1 MAAGILDDQ
10 PGHPNEGLWDDGEW
24 VSWDWINEQ
33 LFLRERR
40 DQFPAARPEIVE
52 LFDALVE
59 IAIEYR
65 ETTGRYLPLF
75 GELGELY
82 AEIKFG
88 IRRHRPGAA
97 GSDGKLGND
106 FVEVKTISPDKAKA
120 KVCVK
125 RAGHFSKLVVV
136 KISADFEFEARM
148 IDWKALKKGKGR
160 RASISW
166 TSLARVRDKGAE
178 GERT

>member
-1 MAAGILDDQ
+1 MMGSNVFDDQ
-10 PGHPNEGLWDDGEW
+10 PGHPDEGFWEGGEW

-33 LFLRERR
+33 LYLQGRCE
-40 DQFPAARPEIVE
+40 QFPVARPEIVD
-52 LFDALVE
+52 LFDALVDLS
-59 IAIEYR
+59 IEYR

-82 AEIKFG
+82 AEIKYG

-106 FVEVKTISPDKAKA
+106 FVEIKTISPGKAKA
-120 KVCVK
+120 KVFVK

-148 IDWKALKKGKGR
+148 IDRNALVKGKGR
-160 RASISW
+160 RASVSW
-166 TSLARVRDKGAE
+166 ASLSHERD
-178 GERT
+178 